1 MPVLSSDKSNVL
13 QADFSPLRGRTEPG
27 STIIAVGGGK
37 GGVGKSFMS
46 SSISIFLAQLGYNTL
61 AIDLDLGGANLHT
74 SLGVPLSNRG
84 INEFILDPTIEL
96 GDLQQKTHWPKLNMI
111 SGSSDA
117 FDIANIDEVQ
127 RSRVMSAIYRHK
139 CDFIV
144 LDLSAGTH
152 HSTLDFFLM
161 AKHKLVVFTPEPSSI
176 ENAYRF
182 LKAGFFRKLRRYE
195 HQLQL
200 KGQIDE
206 LLSNRSAHN
215 IKNPA
220 DLIRVLVEREP
231 VMGLKLKNILSDLN
245 FQIILNQ
252 ARTRQ
257 EIEMGMSLQSVC
269 NKYFG
274 FPCEFLG
281 GLEYDN
287 AVWQSLRQRNHLL
300 MSNRQSHLYA
310 QLMSIARKIAKTQQL
325 KAVV

>member
-1 MPVLSSDKSNVL
+1 MSSENTNVT
-13 QADFSPLRGRTEPG
+13 QADFTVLRGRAEPG

-37 GGVGKSFMS
+37 GGVGKSFVS

-74 SLGVPLSNRG
+74 NLGVPLTNRG
-84 INEFILDPTIEL
+84 INEFITDPSLSL
-96 GDLQQKTHWPKLNMI
+96 GDLVTDTHWPKLKLI
-111 SGSSDA
+111 SGASEV
-117 FDIANIDEVQ
+117 FDIANIDELQ
-127 RSRVMSAIYRHK
+127 RSRVMSSIFNYK
-139 CDFIV
+139 TDYIV

-152 HSTLDFFLM
+152 TATLDFFLM

-200 KGQIDE
+200 KDQIDE
-206 LLSNRSAHN
+206 LLGNRGAHG

-220 DLIRVLVEREP
+220 DLIRVLVQREP
-231 VMGLKLKNILSDLN
+231 VLGLKLKNIMSDLN
-245 FQIILNQ
+245 FEIVLNQ

-257 EIEMGMSLQSVC
+257 EIEMGNALQSVC

-274 FPCEFLG
+274 FPCDFLG

-300 MSNRQSHLYA
+300 MSNRQSHLYG
-310 QLMSIARKIAKTQQL
+310 QLMSIARKIAKTTPL